1 MNVSPEVLHV
11 IFTLLGIGLGWYVR
25 HSSLG
30 VSPEVLSA
38 MQQLLSQQK
47 QQQAHG
53 LLQDL
58 LARFVP
64 PPSPP
69 PANPPPHP

>member
-1 MNVSPEVLHV
+1 VNVSPEILHV

-38 MQQLLSQQK
+38 VQQLLSQQK

-58 LARFVP
+58 LARIAP
-64 PPSPP
+64 PPPTPP
-69 PANPPPHP
+69 KS

>member
-1 MNVSPEVLHV
+1 VNVSPEVLHV
-11 IFTLLGIGLGWYVR
+11 IFTLLGIGLRWYVR

-38 MQQLLSQQK
+38 VQQLLSQQK

-53 LLQDL
+53 LLQEL
-58 LARFVP
+58 LARFI
-64 PPSPP
+64 P
-69 PANPPPHP
+69 PASTSTPPKS

>member
-1 MNVSPEVLHV
+1 VNVSPEVLHV

-38 MQQLLSQQK
+38 VQQLLSQQK

-58 LARFVP
+58 LARFIP
-64 PPSPP
+64 PPTSTPP
-69 PANPPPHP
+69 KS